1 MIVDPKGDLVQRL
14 TSQCP
19 STLVPQLHKILMI
32 ISSAKTM
39 IDVINA
45 GVMFTS
51 SVAGHYVVS
60 LGISGNSNC
69 SLHFDCINDVVNANN
84 MYLI

>member
-1 MIVDPKGDLVQRL
+1 
-14 TSQCP
+14 
-19 STLVPQLHKILMI
+19 MI

-45 GVMFTS
+45 GVTFTS
-51 SVAGHYVVS
+51 SVGGHYVIS

-69 SLHFDCINDVVNANN
+69 SLHFDCINDVVNAGSV
-84 MYLI
+84 YLI